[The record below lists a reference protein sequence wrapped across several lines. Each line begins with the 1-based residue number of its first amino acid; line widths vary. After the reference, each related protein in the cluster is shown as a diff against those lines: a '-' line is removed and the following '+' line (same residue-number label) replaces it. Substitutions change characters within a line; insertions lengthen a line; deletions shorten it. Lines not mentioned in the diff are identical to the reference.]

1 MHKVLRIQNKI
12 SMNYNK
18 LFFILINEFL
28 LDKNVRLYFNINTY

>member
-18 LFFILINEFL
+18 LFFILINKFL
-28 LDKNVRLYFNINTY
+28 LDKNLLIKIKNNLL